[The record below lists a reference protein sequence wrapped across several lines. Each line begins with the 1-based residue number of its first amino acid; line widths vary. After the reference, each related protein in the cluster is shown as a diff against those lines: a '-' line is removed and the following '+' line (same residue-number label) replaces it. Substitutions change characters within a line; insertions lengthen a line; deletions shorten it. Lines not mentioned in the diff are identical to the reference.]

1 MTDQSPEQQVESA
14 SKAFEQE
21 FERFSHFTGD
31 PSTFSALDLETASA
45 EERALAELRTRHLG
59 KKSALAATKK
69 LIGRVAPE
77 GRAAFGQL
85 VQSTES
91 RLVQSLDQAE
101 QNLKTHIETA
111 RTARE
116 SIDVTMPGRR
126 PRSGHRHPIT
136 LLRERLED
144 VFVALGYAIEDD
156 REIETDFYNFSAL
169 NIPENHPA
177 RGWQDTFYTTDGFAL
192 RSQTSTVQI
201 HAMQRRGV
209 PVRMIAPGRVF
220 RRDTPDPT
228 HNPMFFQVEGLC
240 VDRGITMAHLKG
252 TVGELLRRM
261 FGPDTVTRF
270 RPSYFPFT
278 EPSAEFDFSCFKCK
292 GSGCRICKNS
302 GWIELGGSGMVHP
315 NVLRAVG
322 VDPQVYFG
330 FVFVLGIDR
339 MCALMYELDDIRL
352 LFENDV
358 RFLEKFESMFI
369 SHEWLKELTDTKR
382 SPAELRERLTMVGL
396 AIDAVDEHNGDAVL
410 DVEVP
415 SNRPD
420 CLSHVGIA
428 REVSVIEKG
437 HLRLPASKPPKAEGR
452 AGDFTSVEIKDP
464 DLCPRY

>member
-1 MTDQSPEQQVESA
+1 MTDQLPQAQVESII
-14 SKAFEQE
+14 KAFEQD
-21 FERFSHFTGD
+21 FGRFASFGVATGLA
-31 PSTFSALDLETASA
+31 ALDLEEAVG
-45 EERALAELRTRHLG
+45 EQRAVAELRTRYLG
-59 KKSALAATKK
+59 KKSALAAAKK
-69 LIGRVAPE
+69 LIGRVPPE
-77 GRAAFGQL
+77 ERSGFGQL
-85 VQSTES
+85 VQATEDN
-91 RLVQSLDQAE
+91 LETLLDQVE
-101 QNLKTHIETA
+101 LSLGNYIESA

-144 VFVALGYAIEDD
+144 VFVALGYAIEDG
-156 REIETDFYNFSAL
+156 REIETDFYNFDAL

-177 RGWQDTFYTTDGFAL
+177 RAWQDTFYTTDGFAL

-252 TVGELLRRM
+252 TVAEFLRRM
-261 FGPDTVTRF
+261 FGPETVTRF

-315 NVLRAVG
+315 NVLRTVG
-322 VDPQVYFG
+322 VDPQEYSGFAFG
-330 FVFVLGIDR
+330 LGIDR

-358 RFLEKFESMFI
+358 RFLEKFE
-369 SHEWLKELTDTKR
+369 
-382 SPAELRERLTMVGL
+382 
-396 AIDAVDEHNGDAVL
+396 
-410 DVEVP
+410 
-415 SNRPD
+415 
-420 CLSHVGIA
+420 
-428 REVSVIEKG
+428 
-437 HLRLPASKPPKAEGR
+437 
-452 AGDFTSVEIKDP
+452 
-464 DLCPRY
+464 

>member
-1 MTDQSPEQQVESA
+1 MTDQSPQAQVESA
-14 SKAFEQE
+14 IKAFEQE

-31 PSTFSALDLETASA
+31 PSTFSALNLENAIV
-45 EERALAELRTRHLG
+45 EERALSDLRTRHLG

-77 GRAAFGQL
+77 ERAAFGQL
-85 VQSTES
+85 VQSNEA

-101 QNLKTHIETA
+101 QNLKIFIETA

-144 VFVALGYAIEDD
+144 VFVALGYAIEDG

-177 RGWQDTFYTTDGFAL
+177 RGWQDTFYTIDGFAL

-201 HAMQRRGV
+201 HAMQRRGA

-252 TVGELLRRM
+252 TVAEFLRRM

-322 VDPQVYFG
+322 VDSQEYSGFAFG
-330 FVFVLGIDR
+330 LGIDR

-358 RFLEKFESMFI
+358 RFLEKFE
-369 SHEWLKELTDTKR
+369 
-382 SPAELRERLTMVGL
+382 
-396 AIDAVDEHNGDAVL
+396 
-410 DVEVP
+410 
-415 SNRPD
+415 
-420 CLSHVGIA
+420 
-428 REVSVIEKG
+428 
-437 HLRLPASKPPKAEGR
+437 
-452 AGDFTSVEIKDP
+452 
-464 DLCPRY
+464 